1 MEDVLRIGGVGVD
14 VLAATYGTPLYIYD
28 QHTIE
33 ERMEDYRRYFH
44 SDVLHC
50 EVLYASKA
58 FCIQEMMRLA
68 KRHDLSLDVV
78 SGGELYTA
86 LAAGVD
92 PKRIHFHGNNK
103 SPQEIEEALQAG
115 VGTLIVDNVM
125 EGECLCAQM
134 SQRTGEVHVLLR
146 VNPGV
151 TAHTHEYIV
160 TAHDDSKF
168 GISIHEQE
176 AIVRLIE
183 RFSQTAGI
191 VFDGFHAHIGS
202 QIFEREAFETE
213 IAILGRF
220 LAELQHTYGIEAHS
234 LDVGGGFAVRY
245 TDADAPIPLPQLCQT
260 ITAACERQKQL
271 HGLALERILIEPG
284 RSIVAEAG
292 MTLYTVGFQKQTAHR
307 HYLFVD
313 GGMSDNIRPA
323 LYQAAYACDVANR
336 MNDPKTVRTCVA
348 GKCCESGDVLIE
360 EVMLP
365 PCQAGDLLAV
375 YTTGAYGFSMASHY
389 NRLPRPAVVF
399 IKDGQARCVVRRESY
414 ADLLR
419 GEDVET

>member
-28 QHTIE
+28 QHAIE

-92 PKRIHFHGNNK
+92 PKRIYFHGNNK
-103 SPQEIEEALQAG
+103 SPREIEEALQAG

-151 TAHTHEYIV
+151 TAHTHEY
-160 TAHDDSKF
+160 
-168 GISIHEQE
+168 
-176 AIVRLIE
+176 
-183 RFSQTAGI
+183 
-191 VFDGFHAHIGS
+191 

-284 RSIVAEAG
+284 RSIVAQAG
-292 MTLYTVGFQKQTAHR
+292 LTLYTVGFQKQTAHR

-313 GGMSDNIRPA
+313 GGMS
-323 LYQAAYACDVANR
+323 ANR

>member
-92 PKRIHFHGNNK
+92 PKRIYFHGNNK
-103 SPQEIEEALQAG
+103 SPREIEEALQAE

-134 SQRTGEVHVLLR
+134 SQRNGEVHVLLR

-160 TAHDDSKF
+160 TAHDLSL
-168 GISIHEQE
+168 
-176 AIVRLIE
+176 R
-183 RFSQTAGI
+183 
-191 VFDGFHAHIGS
+191 HI
-202 QIFEREAFETE
+202 
-213 IAILGRF
+213 
-220 LAELQHTYGIEAHS
+220 
-234 LDVGGGFAVRY
+234 
-245 TDADAPIPLPQLCQT
+245 
-260 ITAACERQKQL
+260 
-271 HGLALERILIEPG
+271 
-284 RSIVAEAG
+284 
-292 MTLYTVGFQKQTAHR
+292 
-307 HYLFVD
+307 
-313 GGMSDNIRPA
+313 
-323 LYQAAYACDVANR
+323 
-336 MNDPKTVRTCVA
+336 
-348 GKCCESGDVLIE
+348 
-360 EVMLP
+360 
-365 PCQAGDLLAV
+365 
-375 YTTGAYGFSMASHY
+375 
-389 NRLPRPAVVF
+389 
-399 IKDGQARCVVRRESY
+399 
-414 ADLLR
+414 
-419 GEDVET
+419 